1 MESRVFLTG
10 IWKNYQE
17 LEESISMPEL
27 LAILEAQHN
36 QDYENKKFAAALK
49 GVNLDEQAQSGPDPW
64 EAMKARV
71 ASKGGTNDPNDI
83 LSLQGGAATQ
93 AGFGI
98 GLGLEYEALG

>member
-1 MESRVFLTG
+1 
-10 IWKNYQE
+10 
-17 LEESISMPEL
+17 MPEL
-27 LAILEAQHN
+27 LAIQEAQHN

-49 GVNLDEQAQSGPDPW
+49 GVDLDEQAQSGPDPW